1 MAIVHGCELPQELYY
16 HVEEDTWA
24 RLEEDGTATVGMT
37 SVAATRA
44 GKILYVSP
52 KKMGKAISR
61 GKSVGTVESNKW
73 VGPVPSPLSGKVVA
87 VNETLKKQ
95 GIWIN
100 KDPYGA
106 GWIVR
111 LRPSHLSEELAGL
124 LTGPE
129 AIESY
134 RAKIEL
140 QNILCIQCAEELEEA
155 K

>member
-1 MAIVHGCELPQELYY
+1 MAIINGCELPEELYY
-16 HVEEDTWA
+16 NIEDDTWA
-24 RLEEDGTATVGMT
+24 RLEEDGTASVGMT
-37 SVAATRA
+37 NVAATQA

-52 KKMGKAISR
+52 KRVGKVIAR

-87 VNETLKKQ
+87 TNDVLKKD

-111 LRPSHLSEELAGL
+111 LHPIHLSEELDEL
-124 LTGPE
+124 LTGLK
-129 AIESY
+129 AIEAY
-134 RAKIEL
+134 RKKIED
-140 QNILCIQCAEELEEA
+140 QNLLCIQCAED
-155 K
+155 

>member
-1 MAIVHGCELPQELYY
+1 MAIINGCELPEELYY
-16 HVEEDTWA
+16 NVEEDTWA
-24 RLEEDGTATVGMT
+24 RLEGDGTASVGMT
-37 SVAATRA
+37 EVAATQA

-52 KKMGKAISR
+52 KKLGKVIAR

-87 VNETLKKQ
+87 TNETLKKQ

-111 LRPSHLSEELAGL
+111 LLPTHLSEELPQLLAG
-124 LTGPE
+124 PK
-129 AIESY
+129 AIEAY
-134 RAKIEL
+134 RHKIEA
-140 QNILCIQCAEELEEA
+140 QNLLCIRCAEDSLQA
-155 K
+155 